1 MESKF
6 LEEKSHIQP
15 TVITP
20 RGFAHCFVFIST
32 RYVPVGENGG
42 FFFFFFFFFFFCL
55 SRAAPTAY
63 GGSQARVQ
71 SEL

>member
-6 LEEKSHIQP
+6 LEEKSHIQG

-20 RGFAHCFVFIST
+20 LGFAHCFVFIST

-42 FFFFFFFFFFFCL
+42 FFFWFVFCFCL

>member
-20 RGFAHCFVFIST
+20 RGFAHYFVFIST
-32 RYVPVGENGG
+32 CYVPVGENGD
-42 FFFFFFFFFFFCL
+42 FFFGL